1 MPTGDGTVLLPF
13 ALPPPLPVAPVTLR
27 GVGKSHG
34 LTITLTPIPNP
45 NLYPNPSPS
54 PSPIPNPYPYP

>member
-27 GVGKSHG
+27 SVGKSHG
-34 LTITLTPIPNP
+34 LND
-45 NLYPNPSPS
+45 NLNAYS
-54 PSPIPNPYPYP
+54 